1 VWRDFATHP
10 DSKKFAR
17 RLAAARAARP
27 ALVREAS
34 RRVLDHYRAHRTLP
48 PGLAARLLTGR
59 ALARLVA
66 QGEIEHWLRLSKL
79 LLAAQ
84 QARRRLAAFLRI
96 A

>member
-17 RLAAARAARP
+17 RLAAARAGRP
-27 ALVREAS
+27 ALVREAA

-66 QGEIEHWLRLSKL
+66 KGEIEHWLRLSKL